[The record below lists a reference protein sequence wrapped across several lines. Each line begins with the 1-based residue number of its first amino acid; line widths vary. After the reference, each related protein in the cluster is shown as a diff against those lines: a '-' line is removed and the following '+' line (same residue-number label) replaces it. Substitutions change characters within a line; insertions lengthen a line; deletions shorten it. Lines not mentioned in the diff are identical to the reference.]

1 MTINGEIEENRLKL
15 YRYFPVKKDVQL
27 RFETDSRDVL
37 INGAV
42 ELISCDIF
50 SAREV
55 AQISIICP
63 QPYFRAVNDLVSYF
77 SDTEALFEFPFSIDK
92 NGIEISRI
100 ERNIRKSIINTGE
113 TETGIIIQLYATGE
127 VVNPIIYDVDEKT
140 YLKLNYTMQQDD
152 EIEDTRGDTELCGW
166 VTGLIE
172 QLSTT
177 TLFEQWTQIFS
188 DWFAGLQDII
198 DTDVETKLVNALP
211 QAVTVTLPVDGWSAS
226 DGKYLNTVTVP
237 IMNETKSVITYV
249 NKDTMADYV
258 AAGITCKEQGQN
270 SLTFEATAK
279 PTAEIKVDILHM
291 GV

>member
-1 MTINGEIEENRLKL
+1 MTIKIDTGRGWFDKRWVDNSSEYLMTLESADVTLNRYCAVVVRTDRTESVRASAPVLK
-15 YRYFPVKKDVQL
+15 Y
-27 RFETDSRDVL
+27 
-37 INGAV
+37 GA
-42 ELISCDIF
+42 
-50 SAREV
+50 
-55 AQISIICP
+55 
-63 QPYFRAVNDLVSYF
+63 
-77 SDTEALFEFPFSIDK
+77 
-92 NGIEISRI
+92 
-100 ERNIRKSIINTGE
+100 
-113 TETGIIIQLYATGE
+113 YATSPKKPEMTRTEE
-127 VVNPIIYDVDEKT
+127 VKEYCLAYIYIKAGATQITAAD
-140 YLKLNYTMQQDD
+140 
-152 EIEDTRGDTELCGW
+152 IEDTRGDTELCGW

-258 AAGITCKEQGQN
+258 EAGITCKEQGQN

>member
-1 MTINGEIEENRLKL
+1 M
-15 YRYFPVKKDVQL
+15 
-27 RFETDSRDVL
+27 
-37 INGAV
+37 
-42 ELISCDIF
+42 
-50 SAREV
+50 
-55 AQISIICP
+55 
-63 QPYFRAVNDLVSYF
+63 
-77 SDTEALFEFPFSIDK
+77 
-92 NGIEISRI
+92 
-100 ERNIRKSIINTGE
+100 
-113 TETGIIIQLYATGE
+113 
-127 VVNPIIYDVDEKT
+127 
-140 YLKLNYTMQQDD
+140 
-152 EIEDTRGDTELCGW
+152 
-166 VTGLIE
+166 
-172 QLSTT
+172 
-177 TLFEQWTQIFS
+177 FEQWTQIFS

-226 DGKYLNTVTVP
+226 EGKYLNTVTVP

>member
-1 MTINGEIEENRLKL
+1 MWKSGFFNSINGDRKYDAEEMSEIFQGLISDGVYESVGNKLAVRPQDGMTIKIDTGRGWFDKRWVENSSEYLMTLESADVTLNRYCAVVIRTDRTERVRASAPVLK
-15 YRYFPVKKDVQL
+15 Y
-27 RFETDSRDVL
+27 
-37 INGAV
+37 GA
-42 ELISCDIF
+42 
-50 SAREV
+50 
-55 AQISIICP
+55 
-63 QPYFRAVNDLVSYF
+63 
-77 SDTEALFEFPFSIDK
+77 
-92 NGIEISRI
+92 
-100 ERNIRKSIINTGE
+100 
-113 TETGIIIQLYATGE
+113 YATSPKKPEMTRTEE
-127 VVNPIIYDVDEKT
+127 VKEYCLAYIYIKAGATRITAAD
-140 YLKLNYTMQQDD
+140 
-152 EIEDTRGDTELCGW
+152 IEDTRGDTELCGW

-226 DGKYLNTVTVP
+226 DDKYLNTVTVP

-249 NKDTMADYV
+249 NKDTMAEYM